1 MELAGTGTYKDPS
14 RFSDKFQVPAL
25 KTSGGLCTMRL
36 VVANK
41 YRGISFADTG
51 LLDELGLE
59 TLAPTPA
66 KG

>member
-1 MELAGTGTYKDPS
+1 
-14 RFSDKFQVPAL
+14 
-25 KTSGGLCTMRL
+25 MRL
-36 VVANK
+36 VAANK

-66 KG
+66 KGQ